1 MVVLDTGSDWLLTVF
16 KHCRLQTH
24 SACSGLWS
32 LLWRK
37 KTQSGQIQMMEF
49 LQKYCWQCSTAI
61 NICKS
66 PGKRKND
73 QAWMREAKASQQ
85 VRRHI
90 LHFLAFDHCSEEKN
104 TIRSDSDAGVSI
116 EPLALLNCNSHL
128 QHTRQME
135 KIPSLDMASSKTHSA
150 LSGLWSLLFG
160 KKNKKVR
167 FRCWSF
173 YRSTVGT
180 AQLHF
185 TFATHQANGKNDQA
199 WMWQVRRHTLHFLA
213 FDHCSEEKTIRSDSD
228 AGVSIEA
235 LLALLNCISHLQH
248 TRQTENDQ
256 AWMWEAKAF
265 QQVRSMLKELTICCS
280 QGQCDISDQA
290 QFTKNQR
297 LAG

>member
-37 KTQSGQIQMMEF
+37 KQSGQIQMMEF

-90 LHFLAFDHCSEEKN
+90 LHFLAFDHCSEEKKHN
-104 TIRSDSDAGVSI
+104 
-116 EPLALLNCNSHL
+116 
-128 QHTRQME
+128 
-135 KIPSLDMASSKTHSA
+135 
-150 LSGLWSLLFG
+150 
-160 KKNKKVR
+160 KVR

-173 YRSTVGT
+173 YRTTGT
-180 AQLHF
+180 AQLQF
-185 TFATHQANGKNDQA
+185 TFATHQANGKNTKPGYGKFED
-199 WMWQVRRHTLHFLA
+199 TLCTFWPLIIALWKKKTQKGQIQMLEFL
-213 FDHCSEEKTIRSDSD
+213 
-228 AGVSIEA
+228 
-235 LLALLNCISHLQH
+235 
-248 TRQTENDQ
+248 
-256 AWMWEAKAF
+256 
-265 QQVRSMLKELTICCS
+265 
-280 QGQCDISDQA
+280 
-290 QFTKNQR
+290 
-297 LAG
+297 